1 MLPCFPT
8 TRPTIQNQEGHTW
21 KQWHRLSS
29 GGAVCPRVQHF
40 CHLQSVLLWPT
51 MKSFHPEKARSQKSE
66 KEWTLKDLENKVGRV
81 LPMCLHREE
90 GHCSGRSLQVNK
102 MIWRYDK
109 NIYLIASNV
118 LYNLPKCCVAI
129 TITDTKLVA
138 LLGEHNSVHLG
149 KHPSRP
155 STHIIDHRH
164 IER

>member
-8 TRPTIQNQEGHTW
+8 TTIQKQEGHTW

-40 CHLQSVLLWPT
+40 CHLQSALLWPT
-51 MKSFHPEKARSQKSE
+51 MKSFHPEKERSQKSE

-81 LPMCLHREE
+81 LPMCLHCEE

-109 NIYLIASNV
+109 KDIFFSSSNV

-149 KHPSRP
+149 KHPGRP
-155 STHIIDHRH
+155 THIIDHRH